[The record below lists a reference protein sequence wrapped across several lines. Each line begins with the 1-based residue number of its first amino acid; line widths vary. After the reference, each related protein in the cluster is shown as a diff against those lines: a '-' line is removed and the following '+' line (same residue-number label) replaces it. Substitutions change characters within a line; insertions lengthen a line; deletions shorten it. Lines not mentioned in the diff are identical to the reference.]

1 MDVVT
6 LIQQALEASTKLREL
21 SKKVG
26 DADFK
31 MVLAE
36 LHSALADAKLESV
49 EIKMRLA
56 AAQEQLLDL
65 QQQLQSKQ
73 HDKPQV
79 TAEGTYNFEGET
91 GDFCTGCWDV
101 RHLKVRLSLMP
112 ADLHFGGKWR
122 CPSCR
127 ANYGGDM

>member
-49 EIKMRLA
+49 DIKMQLA
-56 AAQEQLLDL
+56 AAQEQILEL
-65 QQQLQSKQ
+65 QQQLHRKE

-79 TAEGTYNFEGET
+79 TAEDTYTFEGET
-91 GDFCTGCWDV
+91 GHFCTACWDV
-101 RHLKVRLSLMP
+101 HQRKVRLSVMP
-112 ADLHFGGKWR
+112 VDFQFAGKWR

-127 ANYGGDM
+127 SNYGGEM